1 LSLDALILIPGA
13 NFKRLF
19 NVNFQQNERPLVV
32 MVPVNRAPAAVV
44 PNLELGSFSAIGFEG
59 EVFDWTDQT
68 GYQLAFD
75 ALFEKYKVQRVG
87 VEPGLYQSGY
97 FGVRVEDDILVDDTG
112 CEILTSFDRQLTLIA
127 CMSVA
132 S

>member
-1 LSLDALILIPGA
+1 
-13 NFKRLF
+13 
-19 NVNFQQNERPLVV
+19 